1 MVEIRKETS
10 AWREKFLLW
19 MVAVSEKIFRIL
31 FTILHQYP
39 TGVYWSAL
47 VVTVK
52 KVFCLRTGSRGSRA
66 KWIHSLWVLGCQ
78 CELTTRCPTFVSAR
92 LPKDAPQC
100 ISHPTSAQKILQSLK
115 TISCGKAIV
124 QKRRLPGLLKKT
136 TGIEGTDNMWWER
149 HEGKRWWQPHSGT
162 IPCRVCSAQGLSL
175 CFSQHSASPALH
187 YKKKLKPLLF
197 KYPPHD
203 ELHYPSYFQGFPS

>member
-52 KVFCLRTGSRGSRA
+52 KGILPQD
-66 KWIHSLWVLGCQ
+66 WVTWQQSKMDSFPL
-78 CELTTRCPTFVSAR
+78 SAG
-92 LPKDAPQC
+92 LP
-100 ISHPTSAQKILQSLK
+100 
-115 TISCGKAIV
+115 V
-124 QKRRLPGLLKKT
+124 
-136 TGIEGTDNMWWER
+136 
-149 HEGKRWWQPHSGT
+149 
-162 IPCRVCSAQGLSL
+162 
-175 CFSQHSASPALH
+175 
-187 YKKKLKPLLF
+187 
-197 KYPPHD
+197 
-203 ELHYPSYFQGFPS
+203 